1 MPRAGNAR
9 AWPPRSTRSAGR
21 LPACTRRRCAI
32 GSTPRFAWASHG
44 IEATE
49 ALARKELGLTTVE
62 EKYQQEHG
70 RSAMQTTKA
79 WWQAG
84 IPFEEVTDWIGAGL
98 TAEEATAQRAS
109 GVTVEQAAVLSS
121 WRKEK

>member
-1 MPRAGNAR
+1 
-9 AWPPRSTRSAGR
+9 
-21 LPACTRRRCAI
+21 
-32 GSTPRFAWASHG
+32 
-44 IEATE
+44 
-49 ALARKELGLTTVE
+49 
-62 EKYQQEHG
+62 
-70 RSAMQTTKA
+70 MQTTKA